1 MPHWAGTSCLAVSY
15 GIGTTSNVVFKVP
28 VASSG
33 YCCAIGLGL
42 LPVEQLSS
50 AVAPKRR
57 DNSRAAI
64 VAMLGKDILGRNVSL
79 DRSTNHA
86 YIVSAQ
92 KGRGNNIKAG
102 EGTWIFYRQSRRMI
116 SISEADDWAPDLTV
130 PERFHGSQ
138 TSRPTYSRSG
148 FYWCR
153 SVVEGAAR
161 DRAPI
166 ALFALP

>member
-1 MPHWAGTSCLAVSY
+1 MSAGNPGRSAWYASLMMPHWAGTSCLAVSY

-64 VAMLGKDILGRNVSL
+64 VAMLGKDILGRKVSL
-79 DRSTNHA
+79 DRSAIHA

-92 KGRGNNIKAG
+92 KGRGNKYKG
-102 EGTWIFYRQSRRMI
+102 RRGYLNCLPLIQI

-138 TSRPTYSRSG
+138 TSRPT
-148 FYWCR
+148 
-153 SVVEGAAR
+153 
-161 DRAPI
+161 
-166 ALFALP
+166 